1 MFAIYWQCDYI
12 SSMKMQTMNI
22 SLTPDL
28 ADYVRKITADHYG
41 NASEFFREMLRER
54 IRRQAEKD
62 VAFLQNTAAGGLP
75 GPNAAEL
82 RDVLAIQRAVR
93 KELKR
98 ERRI

>member
-1 MFAIYWQCDYI
+1 
-12 SSMKMQTMNI
+12 MKMKTMNI

-28 ADYVRKITADHYG
+28 DDYVRKNTAEHYG

-54 IRRQAEKD
+54 IRRQVEQD
-62 VAFLQNTAAGGLP
+62 VAFLQTTSAEAPP

-82 RDVLAIQRAVR
+82 RDVLAAQRAAR

-98 ERRI
+98 ERRF